1 MRLSSEPPSEPVKV
15 RGVHYMLYATGREP
29 VRFETSEAVLA
40 AYEEVSNT
48 HSDVEI
54 RTVIET
60 EDERRALAE
69 EDIPVTELMDSDDPL
84 ERLLNAILRPQY
96 AMRMSRAMVLKRLA
110 GADDWSART
119 AETRYRNARREILA
133 ALTEYQENK

>member
-1 MRLSSEPPSEPVKV
+1 MRLSSEPPPEPVKV

-29 VRFETSEAVLA
+29 ERFETSEAVLA

-110 GADDWSART
+110 GADDPSSRS

>member
-1 MRLSSEPPSEPVKV
+1 MRLSFDPPSEPVKV

-40 AYEEVSNT
+40 AYEEVIET

-69 EDIPVTELMDSDDPL
+69 EDIPVTELMDPEDPL
-84 ERLLNAILRPQY
+84 EKLINAMMRPQFNFL
-96 AMRMSRAMVLKRLA
+96 MSRAMVVKRLA